1 MSSRIE
7 PKSDKEAIPLCAK
20 LKPSSLGKNSLL
32 LVRLFT
38 NPALVTTYVLNS
50 KISSKSCNRSL
61 LLLPSFKI
69 ILSMIWRKKIFTMVH
84 KKLSLKVQCT
94 FLQRF
99 SFIQFNKKL
108 CCVRTENKKNYICRY
123 IDWTA
128 KRLIA
133 KRLIC
138 KKANVNWLNAIRLHA
153 NWLIV

>member
-1 MSSRIE
+1 MPEVLWYFATITPYLEEIVPILPVLRPHFHNYCQTSSRIE
-7 PKSDKEAIPLCAK
+7 PKSDKEAIILYFIILYVPNSNSNPYIV
-20 LKPSSLGKNSLL
+20 KPSSLGKNSLL

-94 FLQRF
+94 FF
-99 SFIQFNKKL
+99 AEIFFHPIQ
-108 CCVRTENKKNYICRY
+108 
-123 IDWTA
+123 
-128 KRLIA
+128 
-133 KRLIC
+133 
-138 KKANVNWLNAIRLHA
+138 
-153 NWLIV
+153 